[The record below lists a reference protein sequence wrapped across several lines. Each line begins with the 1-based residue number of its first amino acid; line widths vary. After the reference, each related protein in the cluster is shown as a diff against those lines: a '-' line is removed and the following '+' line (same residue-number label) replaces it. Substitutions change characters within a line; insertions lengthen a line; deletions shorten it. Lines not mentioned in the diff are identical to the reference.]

1 MRKNAVS
8 HKVYN
13 KIYDYLNERHGKII
27 TAAGMAHA
35 IGEERIFGATMA
47 KLAREG
53 WIYKAKLEGYWVV
66 ANDEEFR
73 AFNA

>member
-1 MRKNAVS
+1 MKKNAVS
-8 HKVYN
+8 RKVYN
-13 KIYDYLNERHGKII
+13 KIYNYLNERHGRII

-35 IGEERIFGATMA
+35 IGEERIYGSTMV

-66 ANDEEFR
+66 ANDEEFK
-73 AFNA
+73 AFYA